1 MFGKQIKKV
10 LTNSLL
16 ALALG
21 AAVGG
26 ASAETLRVEI
36 DTSGLGSN
44 GWIDLLFNPS
54 GTNSSLATV
63 KLYDFTGFDA
73 SAPAQVEGGVTGSLA
88 SGFTLNNLNQGSDLF
103 HAVNFGGKVGFSIDF
118 AGELGSAI
126 NRSLSTLAVALYGAD
141 QSTLLGNGN
150 AVTGSL
156 VDLYWLSPT
165 STAAGSVST
174 RIFDSVA
181 SVSPVGQISPV
192 PEPSVWLTMGAGL
205 GLLALVRRR
214 QQRSASFA
222 PA

>member
-10 LTNSLL
+10 LASSVL

-21 AAVGG
+21 AAVSG

-36 DTSGLGSN
+36 DTSGLGNS

-54 GTNSSLATV
+54 GTNSALATV

-73 SAPAQVEGGVTGSLA
+73 SAPAQVDGGVTGSLA

-118 AGELGSAI
+118 AGEVGSAI

-141 QSTLLGNGN
+141 QSTPLGNGN

-156 VDLYWLSPT
+156 ADLYWLSPT

-174 RIFDSVA
+174 RVFDSIA
-181 SVSPVGQISPV
+181 SVGPADQISPV
-192 PEPSVWLTMGAGL
+192 PEPAAWLTMGAGL
-205 GLLALVRRR
+205 GMLALVRRR
-214 QQRSASFA
+214 QQRSATFA